1 MEVVNTY
8 LKLVSKLDLYKYILT
23 ILIIENT
30 IYYFIL
36 ILYNCI
42 YYNEI
47 KKYFKSNLALA
58 KIIID
63 QDFESVP

>member
-8 LKLVSKLDLYKYILT
+8 LKLVLKLDLYKYILT

-36 ILYNCI
+36 ILYNYI

-47 KKYFKSNLALA
+47 KKCFKSNLVLA
-58 KIIID
+58 KIVID
-63 QDFESVP
+63 QDFESMP